1 MREFKGKVAVITGA
15 GSGIGRALALQLAR
29 EGCLLAISDIQSDT
43 LDETRRQAET
53 LGATVH
59 AQVLDV
65 ADRVAFHAYADAVA
79 ACYGRVNLVL
89 NNAGVD
95 LNAPIST
102 MTYEE
107 FEWIFNINFW
117 GVFHGTKA
125 FLPHLIHTGDGHIVN
140 ISSVFGIF
148 CVPTQG
154 AYHMAKFAV
163 RGLTETLR
171 MELDVMNCGVSATCV
186 HPGGIKTNIVRGSRT
201 GKDMGLFA
209 QDFDES
215 VADFDKMAKTT
226 PEQAAR
232 VILNGV
238 RKNKRRVL
246 IGNDARVLD
255 WFQRHFPVGYQK
267 IVVAITKRRLTQK

>member
-1 MREFKGKVAVITGA
+1 MREIKGKVAVITGA
-15 GSGIGRALALQLAR
+15 GSGIGRALALRLAG
-29 EGCLLAISDIQSDT
+29 EGALLAISDIRADS
-43 LDETRRQAET
+43 LDETRQKAEA
-53 LGATVH
+53 LGAKVH
-59 AQVLDV
+59 THVLDV
-65 ADRVAFHAYADAVA
+65 ADRAAFHAYADTVA
-79 ACYGRVNLVL
+79 AYFGKVNLVF

-125 FLPHLIHTGDGHIVN
+125 FLPHLLEARDGHIIN

-171 MELDVMNCGVSATCV
+171 MELDLMDCGVSATCV
-186 HPGGIKTNIVRGSRT
+186 HPGGIQTNIART
-201 GKDMGLFA
+201 ARSAKDLGIFD
-209 QDFDES
+209 QDFEQS
-215 VADFDKMAKTT
+215 VVDFEKMARTS
-226 PEQAAR
+226 PDEAAR
-232 VILNGV
+232 VILAGV
-238 RKNKRRVL
+238 KKNKRRVL
-246 IGNDARVLD
+246 IGNDARFLD
-255 WFQRHFPVGYQK
+255 WFQRRFPVAYQR
-267 IVVAITKRRLTQK
+267 IVVAISRKRLLKS